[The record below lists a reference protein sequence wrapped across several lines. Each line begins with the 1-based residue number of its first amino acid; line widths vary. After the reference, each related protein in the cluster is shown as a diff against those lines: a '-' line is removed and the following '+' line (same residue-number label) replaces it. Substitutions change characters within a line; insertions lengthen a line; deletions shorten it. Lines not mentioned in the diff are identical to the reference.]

1 MFKFKERWQLVP
13 KGAAENSVC
22 VATGAGNEASMA
34 NLPLDIFP
42 SKGAGKEPLE
52 KSEV

>member
-13 KGAAENSVC
+13 TGAAENSVR

-34 NLPLDIFP
+34 NLPLVIFP